1 VEFLLVGCR
10 LTFWSEA
17 GNEVEGKS
25 KDLTQRTRREGGEK
39 SEKDKNAY
47 RRDAEGAE
55 KTTRGLD

>member
-1 VEFLLVGCR
+1 VEFLLVGGR

-17 GNEVEGKS
+17 GNDVVGKS
-25 KDLTQRTRREGGEK
+25 KDLTERTPREGGEK
-39 SEKDKNAY
+39 SKKDKNAY